1 MGKEHTIA
9 KYITTLE
16 KLYYEGIDESDE
28 TFKEE
33 IIKLKEVLDNHS
45 ELERYPMVLN
55 LRKIL
60 LDIIE
65 KWS

>member
-1 MGKEHTIA
+1 MGKEHNIN
-9 KYITTLE
+9 KYVNILE
-16 KLYYEGIDESDE
+16 KLYYEGTDESDE
-28 TFKEE
+28 IFKEE
-33 IIKLKEVLDNHS
+33 MVKLREILESHN
-45 ELERYPMVLN
+45 ELSKYPMVLN

>member
-1 MGKEHTIA
+1 MGKEYNIN
-9 KYITTLE
+9 KYINILE
-16 KLYYEGIDESDE
+16 RLYYEGVDESDE
-28 TFKEE
+28 IFREE
-33 IIKLKEVLDNHS
+33 MVKLREILESHN
-45 ELERYPMVLN
+45 ELGKYPMVLN